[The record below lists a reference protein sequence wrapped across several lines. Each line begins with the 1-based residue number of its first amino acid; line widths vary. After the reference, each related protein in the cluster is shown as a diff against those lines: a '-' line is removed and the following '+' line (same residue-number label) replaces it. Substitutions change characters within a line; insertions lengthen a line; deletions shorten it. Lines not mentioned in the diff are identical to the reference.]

1 MFLLSNVNEGDEMK
15 RNKKLLTVL
24 ALNSLAVAAGSAQSG
39 VNQVKYDQL
48 YNKMIKNAETG
59 KSNKS
64 NYELLENILNKKN
77 KELKDLYLQGDYVVK
92 PEYLEWQVFFSG
104 FYSEKER
111 GDNTLD
117 NAKYYAFPET
127 AGSLNT
133 ISGEIYNSILQSGVS
148 NDMLQ
153 SILKGNKADYEKL
166 STNQKELVDKLFQ
179 GMTYS
184 TLGKFKPYRNDND
197 IKNL

>member
-1 MFLLSNVNEGDEMK
+1 MK

-77 KELKDLYLQGDYVVK
+77 KELKDLYLQGDYIVK
-92 PEYLEWQVFFSG
+92 PEYLEWQVFFTG
-104 FYSEKER
+104 FYEEYNEGVDNSKENAR
-111 GDNTLD
+111 YHSKVTGYYDEEGNYVTKDFIDYVKPLIQGDYQPIMVNGLPRHLVLD
-117 NAKYYAFPET
+117 MK
-127 AGSLNT
+127 
-133 ISGEIYNSILQSGVS
+133 
-148 NDMLQ
+148 
-153 SILKGNKADYEKL
+153 KK
-166 STNQKELVDKLFQ
+166 
-179 GMTYS
+179 
-184 TLGKFKPYRNDND
+184 
-197 IKNL
+197 

>member
-59 KSNKS
+59 KSHKS

-77 KELKDLYLQGDYVVK
+77 KEFEVIQLYQHALKHIPNNLRIK
-92 PEYLEWQVFFSG
+92 
-104 FYSEKER
+104 R
-111 GDNTLD
+111 
-117 NAKYYAFPET
+117 
-127 AGSLNT
+127 SL
-133 ISGEIYNSILQSGVS
+133 
-148 NDMLQ
+148 
-153 SILKGNKADYEKL
+153 
-166 STNQKELVDKLFQ
+166 
-179 GMTYS
+179 
-184 TLGKFKPYRNDND
+184 
-197 IKNL
+197 